1 MSTLLQF
8 VTDDTNPLLAAPM
21 ASGLRVP
28 SGSLQLTGVLNT
40 YAGGLETASVTSTTL
55 TAAVNYTGKGV
66 LEFACVQSGSSSSA
80 QKRLK
85 ITIDGNVAFDANASA
100 LTNSA
105 LAAVGVLGGNS
116 VGLGA
121 VPFKSSLLIEYA
133 SVTTAELTYC
143 HYKYRRTA

>member
-1 MSTLLQF
+1 MSTLMQF

-28 SGSLQLTGVLNT
+28 SGSLQLAGVLNT

-66 LEFACVQSGSSSSA
+66 LEFACVQSGSSPA
-80 QKRLK
+80 VQKRLK
-85 ITIDGNVAFDANASA
+85 ITIDGNVVFDANAA
-100 LTNSA
+100 VQANAA

-133 SVTTAELTYC
+133 SVTTAELAYC